1 MMTEAGQRVRVAIII
16 PSCSGGGVT
25 KVMLSLYQA
34 MTQQGADVHLL
45 VLENRG
51 DFVLP
56 DGLQVHYLYQSR
68 QRRLDSRRRMARS
81 VMDLQ
86 QLMALLVATGG
97 PFDLILSNTSR
108 CDRLVAACQWP
119 HTHYVV
125 HASLEETLRREW
137 RLGPIKYYRKWRW
150 VKGLS
155 GKSLITVSEG
165 IADEIRQQGRITPA
179 AMQTIY
185 NPFDL
190 LHIRQLAASP
200 QPALPQEPYLIH
212 IGRYARQ
219 KRHDVLFAALKLLP
233 EAPRLVLLSNHP
245 DKVLAA
251 AEQAGVADRV
261 LVPPFQQN
269 PYPWI
274 AHARALVL
282 SSDFEGLP
290 TVLIEALA
298 CGTPV
303 VSTDCPTGPAEILT
317 GALQPF
323 LVSRRDPVA
332 LAAAL
337 KATLTAYPPC
347 DSAEI
352 LTKVAAE
359 HIAGCYLAL
368 ARLPDPG
375 HQ

>member
-1 MMTEAGQRVRVAIII
+1 MPRVAIII

-34 MTQQGADVHLL
+34 LAAEGAEVELL
-45 VLENRG
+45 VLEKRG

-56 DGLQVHYLYQSR
+56 DGLRLHYLYDSR
-68 QRRLDSRRRMARS
+68 QRRLDSRGRMARS
-81 VMDLQ
+81 VRDLQ
-86 QLMALLVATGG
+86 ALMAERVAAAG

-108 CDRLVAACQWP
+108 CDRLVAACDWP
-119 HTHYVV
+119 NSHYVV

-150 VKGLS
+150 VKCLD
-155 GKSLITVSEG
+155 GKRLITVSDG
-165 IADEIRQQGRITPA
+165 IGEEIRRKGRIHPA

-190 LHIRQLAASP
+190 AHIQALAREP
-200 QPALPQEPYLIH
+200 QPALPAEPYLIH
-212 IGRYARQ
+212 IGRFARQ
-219 KRHDVLFAALKLLP
+219 KRHDVLFAALKLMP

-245 DKVLAA
+245 DKVRAA
-251 AEQAGVADRV
+251 AEAAGVAERV

-274 AHARALVL
+274 AAAKALVL

-303 VSTDCPTGPAEILT
+303 VSTDCPTGPVEILT
-317 GALQPF
+317 GPLARF
-323 LVSRRDPVA
+323 LVPRRDPAA
-332 LAAAL
+332 LAATTRAAL
-337 KATLTAYPPC
+337 AEYPPVAE
-347 DSAEI
+347 AEI
-352 LTKVAAE
+352 LDKVSART
-359 HIAGCYLAL
+359 IARRYLAL
-368 ARLPDPG
+368 CQPG
-375 HQ
+375 